1 VHFTS
6 AFRRSPLERQGFF
19 LNGPDG
25 IRIVKLHMKTFRL
38 LCLSLLFAFVSLGA
52 PSENSAPLQVGVAET
67 DITPPVG
74 YRMAGYFDERFSTGV
89 HDPLKAKAI
98 VLQQGNE
105 KIALV
110 FCDLVQVTF
119 PISAVARDRAA
130 QLCDIPRQNI
140 CIFATHSHTGPLFDD
155 VRGTFFHDTA
165 VAQHG
170 KDEHQTIEYCPF
182 CADQIVKAIQQA
194 QAKLAPTQLRVGIA
208 QQRGLPFNR
217 RSIMKNGKIGWN
229 VGFNNPNFVR
239 PAGPVDHDV
248 GIVEVMHG
256 DKAVG
261 GLTVFAM
268 HADTTGG
275 TEFSADYPYTI
286 EQTLRK
292 AIGADYISA
301 FGAGTCGNLN
311 QINVHTNEDFKSVTA
326 AARYGKMVGQTVV
339 GALPNLET
347 VSNPSIAARSK
358 TIIADLQTPAPD
370 QIAKGRALLPDL
382 GTEKVDFYT
391 KVRLVKAVDLQRKGN
406 QLPMEVQAF
415 RLSDDT
421 AIVSLPA
428 EIFVEFGL
436 DIKKHSPFKNTMVI
450 SLANDRPCYIPT
462 IEGFKQGSYEAEN
475 SRVVPGTGERLADVA
490 KELLRD
496 LKK

>member
-1 VHFTS
+1 
-6 AFRRSPLERQGFF
+6 
-19 LNGPDG
+19 
-25 IRIVKLHMKTFRL
+25 MKTLRL
-38 LCLSLLFAFVSLGA
+38 LCLFLFAFA
-52 PSENSAPLQVGVAET
+52 THAAEPKNTAPLEVGMAEI

-74 YRMAGYFDERFSTGV
+74 YRMAGYFDERFSTGI

-98 VLQQGNE
+98 VMNQGTE
-105 KIALV
+105 TIALV

-155 VRGTFFHDTA
+155 VRNTFLHDKA
-165 VAQHG
+165 VAEHG

-194 QAKLAPTQLRVGIA
+194 KANLAPTQLRVGIA
-208 QQRGLPFNR
+208 QQKGLPFNR
-217 RSIMKNGKIGWN
+217 RSIMKNGKVGWN

-248 GIVEVMHG
+248 GILEVLHG
-256 DKAVG
+256 EKPIG

-268 HADTTGG
+268 HADCTGG
-275 TEFSADYPYTI
+275 TDFSADYPYSI

-292 AIGADYISA
+292 NLGPDYISA

-311 QINVHTNEDFKSVTA
+311 QINVHTNEDFKSLA
-326 AARYGKMVGQTVV
+326 AAERYGKMIGQTVLDD
-339 GALPNLET
+339 LPNLKT
-347 VSNPSIAARSK
+347 LTNPSLAARSQ
-358 TIIADLQTPAPD
+358 TIIADLQTPTLD
-370 QIAKGRALLPDL
+370 QIEKGRQLLPEL
-382 GTEKVDFYT
+382 GTDKVDFYT

-415 RLSDDT
+415 RLNADT

-450 SLANDRPCYIPT
+450 ALANDRPCYIPT
-462 IEGFKQGSYEAEN
+462 IEAFKQGSYEPEN
-475 SRVVPGTGERLADVA
+475 SRVVPGTGERLAATAID
-490 KELLRD
+490 LLKQ
-496 LKK
+496 LK